1 MCSNVCVWLD
11 PAGRALLAQ
20 SVISTESGLRDQG
33 SQGHQRKRAEAE
45 VVVATV
51 RAGDK
56 CLWSCCRPSLCLVS
70 DPDRLCVLCC
80 RATTKLQLVQAKVY
94 HLTKRRK
101 EAQELYLAVLNRES
115 QNLVAMMVR
124 IVHLLIRV
132 WLVHA
137 LWPPLLTPGVV
148 NHV

>member
-1 MCSNVCVWLD
+1 MCSDVCVWLD

-20 SVISTESGLRDQG
+20 PVIPTESGLRDQG
-33 SQGHQRKRAEAE
+33 SQGHQRKRAEVE
-45 VVVATV
+45 VVVAAV
-51 RAGDK
+51 RAGDEP
-56 CLWSCCRPSLCLVS
+56 CGRAAA
-70 DPDRLCVLCC
+70 RLFAWFSTQIGFACCC

-137 LWPPLLTPGVV
+137 V
-148 NHV
+148 